1 MHGPFEKGQHF
12 CLIPPG
18 PSEKCNTATLDAS
31 SSGCLFFISIP
42 VSMVIG

>member
-1 MHGPFEKGQHF
+1 MYEPFEKGQHF

-31 SSGCLFFISIP
+31 SSGRLFFIGVS